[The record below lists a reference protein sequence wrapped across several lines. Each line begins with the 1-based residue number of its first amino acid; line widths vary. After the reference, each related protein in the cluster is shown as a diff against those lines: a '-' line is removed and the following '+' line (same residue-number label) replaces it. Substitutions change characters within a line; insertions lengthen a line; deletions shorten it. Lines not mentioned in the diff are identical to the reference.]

1 MIVTASDVV
10 ISDVVIVSSS
20 EMPVLST
27 AECSTVTASSS
38 TPSTCSG
45 GVQMKLKLSKSGIEL
60 DKPEA
65 MSAEVSPFCFL
76 TCVLPT
82 ALQQAA

>member
-1 MIVTASDVV
+1 ML
-10 ISDVVIVSSS
+10 DVVIVSSS

-38 TPSTCSG
+38 TSSTCS
-45 GVQMKLKLSKSGIEL
+45 GVQMKLKLSKSGIEW

-65 MSAEVSPFCFL
+65 MSPA
-76 TCVLPT
+76 TNCVT
-82 ALQQAA
+82 S